1 MKAFVNNVRTFL
13 KKHFVKHEVHW
24 VQSILIVHYELDGRK
39 ILQIARTSSD
49 GVVEQKNYQIEHLL
63 DENLQVTE
71 QTLEMEHRMFRKP
84 NVME

>member
-1 MKAFVNNVRTFL
+1 MRKKFNNVKFFL
-13 KKHFVKHEVHW
+13 KKYLVKREVHW
-24 VQSILIVHYELDGRK
+24 VQSTLIVHYELDGRK
-39 ILQIARTSSD
+39 ILQIARTSND